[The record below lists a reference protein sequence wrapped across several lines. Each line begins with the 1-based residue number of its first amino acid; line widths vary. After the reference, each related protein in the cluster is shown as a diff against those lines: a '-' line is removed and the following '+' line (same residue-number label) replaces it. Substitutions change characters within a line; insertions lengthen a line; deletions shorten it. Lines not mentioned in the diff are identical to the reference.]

1 MQRLSSSNII
11 LECEQRK
18 KAPKFIQTCFGK
30 NIEVSEESMK
40 LAGNIISNSSQT
52 LISFTTT
59 VGMKNNF
66 DQKEKERS
74 SMKSKLTEVT
84 SFELPPFFKI

>member
-1 MQRLSSSNII
+1 
-11 LECEQRK
+11 
-18 KAPKFIQTCFGK
+18 
-30 NIEVSEESMK
+30 MK